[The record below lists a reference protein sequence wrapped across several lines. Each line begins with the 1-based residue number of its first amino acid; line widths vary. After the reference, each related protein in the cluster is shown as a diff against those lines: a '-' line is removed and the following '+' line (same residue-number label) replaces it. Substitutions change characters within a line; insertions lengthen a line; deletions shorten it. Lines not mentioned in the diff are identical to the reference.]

1 MKAMIPSR
9 EFDLRKAQA
18 AVPLAAIRAA
28 IIRVAVIREV
38 RVAVIREV
46 RVAGTPEVR
55 VAGTPEVRAVVIL
68 GAATREGAV
77 GEVIPQGDNKTP
89 ARTLK
94 TTPKCSR

>member
-55 VAGTPEVRAVVIL
+55 AVVIL